1 MSSRGL
7 RRLIILI
14 VVLVVVIGGGF
25 AAVQIRDGQ
34 RRARALEGQQ
44 TGNAAFEAGNYEGTL
59 EGLGRY
65 LAYEPF
71 KGDAQAV
78 YRLAEA
84 RSRVPIDRTSRH
96 KLSALG
102 FALEAVRL
110 DPDSVEAHDLLL
122 RLYIDPAIARLTEAI
137 ETSERLLE
145 LDPDN
150 QEAGVIRVTLLAA
163 ADRHEE
169 SVELATRLAGA
180 NPDDYRLQ
188 LLRLEAL
195 GRGGMSNDDL
205 LAETDALAEAN
216 PDQPAYLIF
225 TADLL
230 RRAGRIDEAR
240 EAALRAADSDLSDTA
255 AMRALLETLD
265 TLGLRR
271 EADKVLEDLRA
282 REGDTWELA
291 LATADRAWVGGQPA
305 DALAA
310 LRPHTEQLISAQD
323 AVLGFAAFLEYV
335 TNAEQRPL
343 TEALEA
349 RPTAEA
355 QAWRSLQEAAEALD
369 AGEIAAAR
377 DLLEGARVTLPNNPI
392 APALL
397 GRVYRAQ
404 GESLNAI
411 RLYER
416 ATQISPRWVGPRVE
430 LADLFM
436 ERGSAVSAR
445 FNAAIAVQAAPNSVP
460 AREALFEA
468 STMAYAAGDIDRDPE
483 TNPLASELRRYA
495 ELPQYRPR
503 AIGRLA
509 RIAIADGDLALAES
523 YIDELIETDAP
534 LPTSELTR
542 LVDAAESANITGL
555 SALAEA
561 SPVNLLTEA
570 LDEARAGR
578 ADAGKVMLREAADK
592 AEGDDKVAADMRLAI
607 YLDQIGDPEALES
620 IMAVTREYENNAA
633 VQRDALRLRS
643 IWTDRDASGEVIG
656 RLERLTGETGVNW
669 RVYKAR
675 RILAWDRTEQAAAEA
690 LSLLESVLRVAPENV
705 DALMLAAD
713 AAGLLDQREL
723 AVGYLEEAARAAPD
737 RADVSRL
744 YAEALTTAGR
754 GAEGAAVLRS
764 SLGNPRLPDAERVI
778 LIEQLLENGLTTEA
792 RAEIDLLSDDAS
804 RKPSLLAVA
813 EALDGNTS
821 RARNLFDRAVA
832 REGVSPDVLTDAA
845 EFYLQVGDEETAWAT
860 LDRAMPDATEADR
873 LRARAALAIRVGVSG
888 SAERAAAALAQLGD
902 AGPDELR
909 VLVAA
914 SLRRGDLDGA
924 RAAAENAETPA
935 DVRRAVAVASAARSA
950 GRNELVRTIGRIVS
964 EDSERAGELIE
975 LAERRLADPPSV
987 SLDALAAFASG
998 HPVWTASW
1006 IFYGSELVAA
1016 GDTAEAVRV
1025 FSIAT
1030 ERISGE
1036 AVLPALGWEIAAG
1049 RGDWVAAEQL
1059 ARAWRDR
1066 ATIDPFAADVAL
1078 ATSLARQGG
1087 WAEARR
1093 ILDPLAERIIADG
1106 DERPRDLVT
1115 YAEALVTTGDEEQ
1128 GERLLRERIGRGEA
1142 WVAAYAQLWTRFPS
1156 QATRRAFLT
1165 RAAEVLASNTAGV
1178 AVLAQAWLQDAET
1191 TQDESSARNARDL
1204 LSGLTDDPRFAGPA
1218 EAMIARASE
1227 LLGETEAAIAA
1238 YRRAVELNPD
1248 NILALNNLAFLLLE
1262 DETNDG
1268 DEAAEL
1274 AARAVE
1280 SLRRS
1285 GSSNTLVAQGLD
1297 TLGDAQRRRQ
1307 AWDEAITA
1315 SSEALEIG
1323 LGLDITRRA
1332 SILADLAE
1340 AQLGAGRRSE
1350 AAANLS
1356 RAEELIAAERNEELS
1371 ARVAALRARLDT

>member
-1 MSSRGL
+1 MSNRGL
-7 RRLIILI
+7 RRLIIL
-14 VVLVVVIGGGF
+14 LVVVVVVVGGGF
-25 AAVQIRDGQ
+25 AALQIRDGQ

-44 TGNAAFEAGNYEGTL
+44 TGNAAFEAGDYEAAL
-59 EGLGRY
+59 SGLSRY

-71 KGDAQAV
+71 KGDAEAV

-102 FALEAVRL
+102 YALEAVRL

-169 SVELATRLAGA
+169 SVELATRLAEA

-205 LAETDALAEAN
+205 LAETDELAEAN

-240 EAALRAADSDLSDTA
+240 EAALRAADADLSDTA
-255 AMRALLETLD
+255 AMRALLDTLD

-271 EADKVLEDLRA
+271 EADRVLEALRA
-282 REGDTWELA
+282 REGDTWPLA
-291 LATADRAWVGGQPA
+291 LAVADRAWLGGRPA
-305 DALAA
+305 DAIEA
-310 LRPHTEQLISAQD
+310 LRPHTEQLTEAQD
-323 AVLGFAAFLEYV
+323 AVLGFAAFLEHV
-335 TNAEQRPL
+335 NDAEQRPL
-343 TEALEA
+343 TEALESRA
-349 RPTAEA
+349 TAEA
-355 QAWRSLQEAAEALD
+355 QAWRSLQQAAEALD
-369 AGEIAAAR
+369 SGEIATAR

-416 ATQISPRWVGPRVE
+416 ATQLSPRWVGPRVE

-445 FNAAIAVQAAPNSVP
+445 VNAAIAVQAAPNSVP

-468 STMAYAAGDIDRDPE
+468 STMAYASGNINRDPE

-495 ELPQYRPR
+495 EIPQYRPR

-509 RIAIADGDLALAES
+509 RIAIADGDLALAET

-542 LVDAAESANITGL
+542 LVDAAEAANITGL

-578 ADAGKVMLREAADK
+578 ADAGKVMLREAADN

-607 YLDQIGDPEALES
+607 YLDQIGDPEALETV
-620 IMAVTREYENNAA
+620 IAVTREYENNAA

-643 IWTDRDASGEVIG
+643 IWTDRDASGEVID
-656 RLERLTGETGVNW
+656 RLEHLTGESGVNW

-675 RILAWDRTEQAAAEA
+675 RILVWDRTEQAAAEA
-690 LSLLESVLRVAPENV
+690 LSLLESVLRVAPDNV

-723 AVGYLEEAARAAPD
+723 AVGYLE
-737 RADVSRL
+737 
-744 YAEALTTAGR
+744 
-754 GAEGAAVLRS
+754 
-764 SLGNPRLPDAERVI
+764 DA
-778 LIEQLLENGLTTEA
+778 
-792 RAEIDLLSDDAS
+792 
-804 RKPSLLAVA
+804 
-813 EALDGNTS
+813 
-821 RARNLFDRAVA
+821 
-832 REGVSPDVLTDAA
+832 
-845 EFYLQVGDEETAWAT
+845 
-860 LDRAMPDATEADR
+860 
-873 LRARAALAIRVGVSG
+873 
-888 SAERAAAALAQLGD
+888 
-902 AGPDELR
+902 
-909 VLVAA
+909 
-914 SLRRGDLDGA
+914 A
-924 RAAAENAETPA
+924 RAAAENADTPE
-935 DVRRAVAVASAARSA
+935 DVRRAVAVATSARSA

-964 EDSERAGELIE
+964 EDSDRAAELLE
-975 LAERRLADPPSV
+975 LAERRLADPPAV
-987 SLDALAAFASG
+987 GLDALAAFASK
-998 HPVWTASW
+998 HPVWTTSW
-1006 IFYGSELVAA
+1006 TFYGSELVAA
-1016 GDTAEAVRV
+1016 GETAEAVRV

-1030 ERISGE
+1030 ERIPGE

-1049 RGDWVAAEQL
+1049 RGDWVEAERL

-1093 ILDPLAERIIADG
+1093 ILDPLAERIVRDG

-1115 YAEALVTTGDEEQ
+1115 YAEALVTTGDEEP
-1128 GERLLRERIGRGEA
+1128 GERLLRERIDQGEA

-1156 QATRRAFLT
+1156 QPARRAFLT
-1165 RAAEVLASNTAGV
+1165 RAAEVLSSNAAGT

-1191 TQDESSARNARDL
+1191 TEDEASARNARDL
-1204 LSGLTDDPRFAGPA
+1204 LSTLTDDPRFAGPA
-1218 EAMIARASE
+1218 EAMTARASE
-1227 LLGETEAAIAA
+1227 LLGETDAAIEA
-1238 YRRAVELNPD
+1238 YRRAVEINPD

-1262 DETNDG
+1262 DESNDG

-1274 AARAVE
+1274 AARAVAV
-1280 SLRRS
+1280 LRRS
-1285 GSSNTLVAQGLD
+1285 GSSNTLIAQGLD

-1307 AWDEAITA
+1307 AWDEAIAA
-1315 SSEALEIG
+1315 SSEALDIG
-1323 LGLDITRRA
+1323 LGLAMTRRA

-1340 AQLGAGRRSE
+1340 AQLGAGRSAD
-1350 AAANLS
+1350 AATSLS
-1356 RAEELIAAERNEELS
+1356 RAEELLAAERDADLS
-1371 ARVAALRARLDT
+1371 ARVAALRTRLDP